1 MANAAFPSSPL
12 QQEVAFL
19 RQRVA
24 DLEAALTAQQH
35 AAQALR
41 EANDVAHQIVATSRD
56 PLLVL
61 TPDCRVQSANPAF
74 YALFQVRPADT
85 EGQSLYQLGN
95 GHWDIPEFHT
105 LLEDILPHATVFN
118 DYEVTQTFARIG
130 RRTIVLNA
138 RRLDHVELILLAM
151 EDITARQQAEE
162 IRRQQHDLL
171 AITLG
176 SIGDAVLTTD
186 TAGRITFLNAVAE
199 ALTGWSLQDA
209 LGQPCEGVFRLVH
222 EQTRQP
228 LESPVARVLR
238 DGLVVDL
245 PPQTMLITR
254 DGRELPI
261 ADLSAPIRH
270 EHERTQ
276 GVVVVFRDVSA
287 AYRLEQQRQQGQKM
301 EALGTLAGGIAHDF
315 NNILATIL
323 GYTEL
328 VQYDL
333 APGNPVQPTLQK
345 ALTAIQRGKALV
357 QQILAF
363 SHGTPL
369 ERTPV
374 SLADVIRDTLP
385 LVRALLPATIALEVQ
400 LTSAAS
406 VVLANPT
413 QIQQIVLNLGANAE
427 YAMRAT
433 GGSLAV
439 HLEAVEVDAGVAAPP
454 PALRPGPYV
463 RLTVGDSGSGIPPAV
478 LARMFEP
485 FFTTKEVGQG
495 TGLGLSIVHSIVESH
510 GGTILV
516 ESTLGQGTTFTI
528 YLPRLVAGRAD
539 RQRRSSTRA
548 QKERL
553 RERDDG
559 QCPYSQEHG
568 TTSPGHGAIPALFA
582 LRLDIMRPSV

>member
-1 MANAAFPSSPL
+1 MTTCLTALRERVLHLAARRPL
-12 QQEVAFL
+12 LTLAREMQVSRNTLSAWVAE
-19 RQRVA
+19 RGEQRVTVRT
-24 DLEAALTAQQH
+24 LQKIETWCAQQH
-35 AAQALR
+35 DAQALR

-61 TPDCRVQSANPAF
+61 TPGFRVQCANPAF
-74 YALFQVRPADT
+74 YALFQVRPTDT

-95 GHWDIPEFHT
+95 GQWDIPEFHT
-105 LLEDILPHATVFN
+105 LLEDILPRQTVFN
-118 DYEVTQTFARIG
+118 DYEVTHTFERIG

-138 RRLDHVELILLAM
+138 RRLDHVQLILLAM
-151 EDITARQQAEE
+151 EDITAR
-162 IRRQQHDLL
+162 
-171 AITLG
+171 
-176 SIGDAVLTTD
+176 
-186 TAGRITFLNAVAE
+186 
-199 ALTGWSLQDA
+199 
-209 LGQPCEGVFRLVH
+209 
-222 EQTRQP
+222 
-228 LESPVARVLR
+228 
-238 DGLVVDL
+238 
-245 PPQTMLITR
+245 
-254 DGRELPI
+254 
-261 ADLSAPIRH
+261 
-270 EHERTQ
+270 
-276 GVVVVFRDVSA
+276 
-287 AYRLEQQRQQGQKM
+287 QQRQQGQKM

-328 VQYDL
+328 AQYDL
-333 APGNPVQPTLQK
+333 ALDNPVRPTLQK
-345 ALTAIQRGKALV
+345 ALLAIQRGKALV

-413 QIQQIVLNLGANAE
+413 QMQQIVLNLGANAE

-463 RLTVGDSGSGIPPAV
+463 RLTVRDSGSGIPPAV

-495 TGLGLSIVHSIVESH
+495 TGLGLSIVHGIVESH

-528 YLPRLVAGRAD
+528 YLPRLAPGVEGD
-539 RQRRSSTRA
+539 A
-548 QKERL
+548 QE
-553 RERDDG
+553 
-559 QCPYSQEHG
+559 
-568 TTSPGHGAIPALFA
+568 
-582 LRLDIMRPSV
+582 